1 MEGRCVGKNGG
12 EMCRREWRGDGVGEN
27 GGRCVG
33 ENGGEMCRGEWR
45 GDV

>member
-1 MEGRCVGKNGG
+1 MEGRCVGENGG

-27 GGRCVG
+27 GGK
-33 ENGGEMCRGEWR
+33 MCKREWR

>member
-1 MEGRCVGKNGG
+1 MEGRC
-12 EMCRREWRGDGVGEN
+12 VGEN